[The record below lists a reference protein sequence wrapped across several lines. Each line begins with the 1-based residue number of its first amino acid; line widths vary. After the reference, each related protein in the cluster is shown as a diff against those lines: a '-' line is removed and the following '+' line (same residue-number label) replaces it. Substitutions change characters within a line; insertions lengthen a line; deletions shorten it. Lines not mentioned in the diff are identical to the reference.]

1 MNHNE
6 IIKNEIRFY
15 LDFPV
20 TDRNNIQFPKH
31 LIHQFTNVLKRKK
44 GDSIFIFNGKFK
56 ELSNCRM
63 NGWMNYTFVF
73 YKQLIFPFQHGVA

>member
-56 ELSNCRM
+56 
-63 NGWMNYTFVF
+63 V
-73 YKQLIFPFQHGVA
+73 QIPVAKHDKMFFIKKYFAK

>member
-6 IIKNEIRFY
+6 IMKNEIRFY
-15 LDFPV
+15 MDFPV

-44 GDSIFIFNGKFK
+44 GDSIFIFNG
-56 ELSNCRM
+56 
-63 NGWMNYTFVF
+63 
-73 YKQLIFPFQHGVA
+73 